1 MDNSFYPQLF
11 PILTTSVCGH
21 RFNPISVM
29 PMSPLQKLLGPSTKP
44 KKQNSHN
51 RPAHLRNQQRE
62 DAWRRIADIASI
74 LAKLDSELAD
84 LADDLAQSRSKH
96 LDHRSTIARAL
107 EYLAEAVSARRSSE
121 ISLAWCAERSEVGRL
136 VGTTTSRGFYTKQ
149 LGYSTSH
156 ANTMRTRAKTAYG
169 HIHIAEYDPDDDVAD
184 EETSNQRSK
193 RMRRAKNK
201 LCQEQHAQSE
211 ARRLTRKISTD
222 KVDAID
228 RELRHLN
235 DTAVPGKH
243 RVRLESM
250 QEALN
255 GRDCADLSQ
264 WCRER
269 IRNANNH
276 PDAHS
281 SPAKKRASRAS
292 ARSKR
297 YISQPREL
305 PNGMINFGITTDSAY
320 SARFDA
326 IRAKATRVW
335 KARQAD
341 ATITETRT
349 QSQFIH
355 DYFMDTIFGPTPN
368 LAEAHATASSRIPV
382 RASSSEPHTQPD
394 VSTGAAVTTPRP
406 QPSGSVSAQLVL
418 VGTINDY
425 LNMGPKT
432 RFQTDTGATLTPAE
446 IMQLGISECH
456 LGITDNRR
464 AQLLDAGTVRNMSQV
479 QRAFLT
485 AMQLVCSHPDCSE
498 PAANCEGHHIAA
510 YAQGGK
516 TDFEN
521 LTLLCSYHHRANND
535 QRDGKKNMGHMVR
548 QEDTHLV
555 GKYNPETGSIEIN
568 RTIAAGKAPARRLI
582 AQDNGSVE
590 SAHSHRAA

>member
-255 GRDCADLSQ
+255 GRDC
-264 WCRER
+264 RER
-269 IRNANNH
+269 IRNANNR

-305 PNGMINFGITTDSAY
+305 PNGMMNFGITTDSAY

-355 DYFMDTIFGPTPN
+355 DYFIDTIFRPTPN